1 MIPAVFLFYR
11 HAQHGRE
18 RVVLAPALAGR
29 AGRKLFGGQPAR
41 RQPHESPS
49 FPQAALG
56 KFGDCPTT
64 HSPFVTESEQLA
76 DNFEQTEL
84 RSYLTVAH
92 IRREKSGE
100 KAVGPCLE
108 FCWPTTTMLS
118 AICCM

>member
-49 FPQAALG
+49 FPQATLG
-56 KFGDCPTT
+56 KLETVLLPTLLLLQNPN
-64 HSPFVTESEQLA
+64 SL
-76 DNFEQTEL
+76 
-84 RSYLTVAH
+84 
-92 IRREKSGE
+92 
-100 KAVGPCLE
+100 
-108 FCWPTTTMLS
+108 PTILNRLS
-118 AICCM
+118 